1 MELSKYKTN
10 FFLFSILS
18 AIILNKNYLIV
29 YLLEN
34 LFGILFGLISL
45 SYALFAKSYISPVFS
60 SFISYLILLYLI
72 QKLAIYK
79 IFLNQII
86 LIRYFYFF
94 LFFVQYIFFI
104 NLNFY
109 EKELIKYLISD
120 FSFIMFLELLKRQKF
135 LEKFWNLNLK

>member
-18 AIILNKNYLIV
+18 GIIITKNYLIV
-29 YLLEN
+29 YLFEN

-45 SYALFAKSYISPVFS
+45 FYAILAKNYISPVFS
-60 SFISYLILLYLI
+60 SLISYLIFLYLI

-79 IFLNQII
+79 TFLNQRI

-94 LFFVQYIFFI
+94 LFFVQYIFFL

-109 EKELIKYLISD
+109 EKELLKYLISD
-120 FSFIMFLELLKRQKF
+120 FSFIMFLELLIRQKF
-135 LEKFWNLNLK
+135 LEKIWNFNLK